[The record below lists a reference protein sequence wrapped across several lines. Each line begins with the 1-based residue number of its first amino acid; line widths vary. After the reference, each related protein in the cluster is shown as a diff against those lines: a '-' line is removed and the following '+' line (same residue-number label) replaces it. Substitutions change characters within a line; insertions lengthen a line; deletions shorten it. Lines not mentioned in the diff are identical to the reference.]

1 MITDQDSVIRQTGA
15 DAGLATVICSAVAD
29 NFQRIPLTRE
39 GGYIATDISEDG
51 TDETMHIILTGH
63 LDTSGIMMQGVE
75 VIWFETMEK
84 ANRFRRSPEGQLFDD
99 PYGDGQ
105 DSFDLTVL
113 AGDPRLPGLIA
124 TILKN
129 YFGFKDNSKLCAHTY
144 CEVDYFRKDTEDA
157 GPERMKS

>member
-105 DSFDLTVL
+105 DGFEYSTYAGNPIIPALIHAILT
-113 AGDPRLPGLIA
+113 
-124 TILKN
+124 KH
-129 YFGFKDNSKLCAHTY
+129 FGITEASRIVANTY
-144 CEVDYFRKDTEDA
+144 ANIHYFRKDPDDI
-157 GPERMKS
+157 PPKPMCC